1 MMRLWECVSAE
12 YGLSRS
18 LQGIFG
24 TKTLAALSMY
34 KIGAGDACPA
44 KECCKE
50 YELLK
55 GSGQEGNWPVM
66 VS

>member
-1 MMRLWECVSAE
+1 MCL
-12 YGLSRS
+12 LSMDCYKAFRGS
-18 LQGIFG
+18 LGQRPW
-24 TKTLAALSMY
+24 LPLSMY
-34 KIGAGDACPA
+34 KIRAGDACPA
-44 KECCKE
+44 KGCCKE